1 MARILVI
8 DDEDNIRKMV
18 RLALEQVGHVVDEAA
33 GGSSGIAKFIRGEDW
48 DVVILDQR
56 MPGMGGV
63 EVLRYLKERSASV
76 HVVFMTA
83 YGTMDLALDVME
95 GGAAS
100 FLRKPFGVDA
110 LRGAVSAAML
120 NLAIVSHRVSSGPVG
135 SRFGL
140 TTLNGFLME
149 PLRMPV
155 RRKRGEVEQ
164 TIAVREPNGNLTP
177 CVVVL
182 GPPIVASIPGDAT
195 PGAGHDND
203 RMWRG
208 LAEAALAEHLW
219 RTAGIPMGG
228 VLRISDV
235 TPELSRWVEAVAPA

>member
-18 RLALEQVGHVVDEAA
+18 RLALEQVGHTVDEAA
-33 GGSSGIAKFIRGEDW
+33 DGSAGIAKSIRGEDW

-56 MPGMGGV
+56 MPGMSGI
-63 EVLRYLKERSASV
+63 EVLRNLRERSASIRI
-76 HVVFMTA
+76 VFMTA

-100 FLRKPFGVDA
+100 FLRKPFSVDA
-110 LRGAVSAAML
+110 LRGSVTAAMKD
-120 NLAIVSHRVSSGPVG
+120 LAIVSNRPSTGPVG

-140 TTLNGFLME
+140 ATLNGFLME

-155 RRKRGEVEQ
+155 RRRRGEVEQ

-177 CVVVL
+177 CVVVFTS
-182 GPPIVASIPGDAT
+182 PFVAEMPGNGT
-195 PGAGHDND
+195 QTTGHDD
-203 RMWRG
+203 DHMWRG

-219 RTAGIPMGG
+219 QKASIPMGG
-228 VLRISDV
+228 VLRITKV
-235 TPELSRWVEAVAPA
+235 TPELSRWIEAVVAA